1 VNIIYSVLGVVGAV
15 VLVLAL
21 SSGAAVLACA
31 LVPVVLIWLAV
42 RAWDSPMRKDLGWLF
57 KGLLGAGTIIFLLA
71 VGGGF
76 LVPVLVLVGVFAG
89 LPLLLSKALKSGA
102 KPVPD
107 AAQVNDIV

>member
-1 VNIIYSVLGVVGAV
+1 VNIIYSILGVVGAI

-57 KGLLGAGTIIFLLA
+57 KGLLG
-71 VGGGF
+71 
-76 LVPVLVLVGVFAG
+76 VLVLVGVFVG